1 LKEDE
6 NFRAVTKEKEHFT
19 RFVDVFDKFEDENEI
34 DWKKELKKWIAAAKK
49 NEKIYVEVDFASGMK
64 KEKGKT
70 RIIHMP
76 CLQKTVNRSL
86 NQGNILF
93 N

>member
-1 LKEDE
+1 
-6 NFRAVTKEKEHFT
+6 VTKENEHFT
-19 RFVDVFDKFEDENEI
+19 RFVDVFGKFEDENEI
-34 DWKKELKKWIAAAKK
+34 DWEKELKKWIVAAKK
-49 NEKIYVEVDFASGMK
+49 NEKIFVEVGFAGGMK

-70 RIIHMP
+70 RNIHMP
-76 CLQKTVNRSL
+76 CLQKIEDWSL